1 MSKIH
6 LIFRKRV
13 LTIQIIQRIL
23 LLFLLVPLMAQVDYD
38 SEIQPIFNSRCTNCH
53 SGSDAEEGLNLS
65 SYNNVMNG
73 GDSGDVVIPYD
84 HANSL
89 LWQYINSGFMPPG
102 NNDLTGTQVDLIS
115 QWIDE
120 GALPNVPDCD
130 PELMCGQAITCC
142 DGLLYP
148 TTCCDANCNES
159 IGECGDILS
168 GDVNG
173 DGILNVLDVVLMV
186 NLALDGEF
194 EDEADMNGDGII
206 NVLDIV
212 TLINTILS

>member
-1 MSKIH
+1 
-6 LIFRKRV
+6 
-13 LTIQIIQRIL
+13 
-23 LLFLLVPLMAQVDYD
+23 
-38 SEIQPIFNSRCTNCH
+38 
-53 SGSDAEEGLNLS
+53 
-65 SYNNVMNG
+65 
-73 GDSGDVVIPYD
+73 
-84 HANSL
+84 
-89 LWQYINSGFMPPG
+89 
-102 NNDLTGTQVDLIS
+102 
-115 QWIDE
+115 
-120 GALPNVPDCD
+120 
-130 PELMCGQAITCC
+130 MCIR
-142 DGLLYP
+142 DRLYP
-148 TTCCDANCNES
+148 TTCCDANCDES